1 MVFKITAVKSSDC
14 DGPFDECSAN
24 KSAVLQPFDECSE
37 VQNKVFKKKT
47 FMDLFFPRKKE
58 GADEDDARS
67 NTNER
72 DDDNICEREFH
83 DTVATIDDDDES
95 QVERLFGDR
104 VLTSNINCLR
114 TGANKQA
121 TTCHQS
127 MCAPHLTKDADKPI
141 MVREGD
147 GIDYVFELVESA
159 FCGEYSV
166 SKMRRGAKARPSKE
180 ELPVPVYEYLTRTN
194 SLADSVRSSRSG
206 NSRRR
211 RRSRTPMR
219 KSKSKRKEV
228 STNEAAIAKAAVEK
242 SAAAFAFIQR
252 NLSQA
257 TEDTGKSFDEPMA
270 FDEVIDQ
277 ANKSEPDVLQDHQ
290 VTSAF
295 EGRSAKVIPSDT
307 TALTANTSQGGTI
320 EGMRDL
326 CVLSTSSVS
335 SFDDHNDAWTTEK
348 KKPWLENPLNH
359 LIENPKKFIGDS
371 KKVIGI
377 VTAFLS
383 TLAANV
389 QLADATASHLLP
401 VNKGLCFIA
410 CMIILLCWPEN
421 MENERRP
428 VEKKEPPK
436 KRGSLLT
443 LVTKR

>member
-1 MVFKITAVKSSDC
+1 MVFKIVAVNSSEC
-14 DGPFDECSAN
+14 AGPFDECSAN
-24 KSAVLQPFDECSE
+24 NSTVHQPFDECSE

-47 FMDLFFPRKKE
+47 FMDVFFPPKE
-58 GADEDDARS
+58 EDADEDDARS
-67 NTNER
+67 KTDER
-72 DDDNICEREFH
+72 DDNYICDREFY

-95 QVERLFGDR
+95 HVERLFGDR
-104 VLTSNINCLR
+104 VITSNINCLR
-114 TGANKQA
+114 TGVNKQA
-121 TTCHQS
+121 TICHQS
-127 MCAPHLTKDADKPI
+127 MCAPHLTKDANKPI
-141 MVREGD
+141 MARKGD

-166 SKMRRGAKARPSKE
+166 SKMRRGRKARPSKE

-211 RRSRTPMR
+211 RSRTPMR

-228 STNEAAIAKAAVEK
+228 STKEAAAAKAAIEK

-277 ANKSEPDVLQDHQ
+277 ANNSKADVLQDHQ
-290 VTSAF
+290 VASTF
-295 EGRSAKVIPSDT
+295 EGGSAKVVPSDT

-320 EGMRDL
+320 ENMRDL

-335 SFDDHNDAWTTEK
+335 SFDDHNETWTTEK

-359 LIENPKKFIGDS
+359 LMGNPKKFIGDS

-410 CMIILLCWPEN
+410 CMIILMCWPEN

-428 VEKKEPPK
+428 VEKREPPP